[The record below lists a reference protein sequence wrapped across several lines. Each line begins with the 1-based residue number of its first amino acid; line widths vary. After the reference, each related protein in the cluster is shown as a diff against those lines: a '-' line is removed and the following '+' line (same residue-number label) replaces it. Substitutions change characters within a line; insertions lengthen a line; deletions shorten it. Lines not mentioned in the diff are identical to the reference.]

1 MRQDVIPYKDTLS
14 ALTRIAHEEG
24 IRGLYMISNV
34 AIQFPT
40 YEKIKSY
47 MARRGAE
54 PSFNH
59 GSYKGLPRLRFNKEG
74 NLLAV
79 TTADN
84 GFKILANA
92 AGLRSSFDELRS
104 PIESA
109 AAKVAGSPAITND
122 NPVNCKVERS
132 SPVRPS
138 PIINGV
144 DPNGRSMEK
153 PRTMEDVTDRTKPWQ
168 LSEIVNAVQF

>member
-24 IRGLYMISNV
+24 IRGLYMKRRLDEIRFQQYCRTF
-34 AIQFPT
+34 IQPW
-40 YEKIKSY
+40 ILQ
-47 MARRGAE
+47 
-54 PSFNH
+54 
-59 GSYKGLPRLRFNKEG
+59 GSSSLEIQQGRESS
-74 NLLAV
+74 
-79 TTADN
+79 
-84 GFKILANA
+84 
-92 AGLRSSFDELRS
+92 RS
-104 PIESA
+104 
-109 AAKVAGSPAITND
+109 KVDGSPAITSD
-122 NPVNCKVERS
+122 NRVNCKVERS

-168 LSEIVNAVQF
+168 LSEIVDAVQF

>member
-1 MRQDVIPYKDTLS
+1 MIGTFCKLTNSWAKVMHFLFLLFGYTFNKGTLHLKFGMRQDVIPYKDTLS

-24 IRGLYMISNV
+24 IRGLYMKRRLDEIRFQQYSRTF
-34 AIQFPT
+34 IQSW
-40 YEKIKSY
+40 I
-47 MARRGAE
+47 
-54 PSFNH
+54 
-59 GSYKGLPRLRFNKEG
+59 LQG

-109 AAKVAGSPAITND
+109 AAK
-122 NPVNCKVERS
+122 
-132 SPVRPS
+132 
-138 PIINGV
+138 NGV